1 MKTWV
6 NSKSELES
14 LKTELKSR
22 IQELEVKSLLTA
34 PDYNL
39 YSHNHQLAHSL
50 CVLCI
55 TNSISQDTQKISDI
69 KDTELENLKTEMKL
83 KEEKLL
89 KVEGKLA
96 GMYIL

>member
-39 YSHNHQLAHSL
+39 YSHNH
-50 CVLCI
+50 
-55 TNSISQDTQKISDI
+55 
-69 KDTELENLKTEMKL
+69 
-83 KEEKLL
+83 
-89 KVEGKLA
+89 
-96 GMYIL
+96 